1 MTDIIIHRGPDEA
14 GVWESPDLSLGTR
27 RLAIVDLETG
37 QQPIFNEDATV
48 GVVFNGEIYNYP
60 ELQAELKGQ
69 GHRFHTDHSDTE
81 VLVHLYEQY
90 GDEFLH
96 KLNGMFAIALWDIP
110 RQRLLLA
117 RDRVGIK
124 PLYYSMAGGARRG
137 TESTAENS
145 CIIDP
150 GGKPYGPTVHCYFIV
165 VEGGGPSLGDGNQL
179 AQPGRIRGE

>member
-1 MTDIIIHRGPDEA
+1 MGKPDPQTLRRMTDIIIHRGPDEA

-124 PLYYSMAGGARRG
+124 PLYYSMAGGRLIFASEIKSILQHPAVSR
-137 TESTAENS
+137 EPDYAALL
-145 CIIDP
+145 
-150 GGKPYGPTVHCYFIV
+150 K
-165 VEGGGPSLGDGNQL
+165 
-179 AQPGRIRGE
+179 QPGFEPQHALYMHPF